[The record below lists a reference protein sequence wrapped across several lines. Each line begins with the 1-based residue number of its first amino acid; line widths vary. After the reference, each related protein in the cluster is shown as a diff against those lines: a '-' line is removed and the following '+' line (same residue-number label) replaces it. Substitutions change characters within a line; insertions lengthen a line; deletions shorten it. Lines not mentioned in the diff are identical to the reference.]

1 MTGIEIVFR
10 VAVALPLGLVFGS
23 FLTVAVHRIPAGES
37 VAHPRSRCPNCG
49 AQLRNVDNI
58 PVVSWLLLRG
68 RCHACGARI
77 SIMYPLTELASGA
90 MFVAVALFEHDAWVA
105 ALFAPFLALLVAISV
120 IDLRHRKIP
129 NKLVYPA
136 FVVAAVAVVAADLA
150 GSRVNAI
157 RAGVGFLAYG
167 LGLLIVA
174 VISPRGMG
182 MGDVKLA
189 ALIGLVVG
197 SLGLAEVAVAAFVGV
212 LLGGIAALVALILGA
227 DRKSAL
233 PFGPSLA
240 VGAVI
245 ATFWGSQIAQVYL
258 NRVG

>member
-1 MTGIEIVFR
+1 
-10 VAVALPLGLVFGS
+10 
-23 FLTVAVHRIPAGES
+23 
-37 VAHPRSRCPNCG
+37 
-49 AQLRNVDNI
+49 
-58 PVVSWLLLRG
+58 
-68 RCHACGARI
+68 
-77 SIMYPLTELASGA
+77 MYPLLEATT
-90 MFVAVALFEHDAWVA
+90 A
-105 ALFAPFLALLVAISV
+105 AL
-120 IDLRHRKIP
+120 
-129 NKLVYPA
+129 
-136 FVVAAVAVVAADLA
+136 VVAAALRFDEVWQIMVFGLFVGLTPGLALIDAQHRIIPNRIVYPSLIVFPILIVAGALFGADLD
-150 GSRVNAI
+150 VV
-157 RAGVGFLAYG
+157 RAALGFLAYG
-167 LGLLIVA
+167 GALFVLAL
-174 VISPRGMG
+174 ISPRGMG